1 MGTDM
6 LIELPNWVEPVVF
19 AIAFIILAGIV
30 LLYLSALI
38 IAYKRNHAKK
48 HYILAI
54 CVIFGVLGAVVGR
67 LVGNHR
73 LGNVYCRA
81 DGLLE
86 FAPFSQMGCARRPAD
101 KSGFKFSSASIDRA
115 RRNAF

>member
-6 LIELPNWVEPVVF
+6 LIELPDWVEPVVF

-54 CVIFGVLGAVVGR
+54 CVIFGVGSTLYALNYFNVWGNVAWVVGSIAVGIAA
-67 LVGNHR
+67 LVWSTK
-73 LGNVYCRA
+73 
-81 DGLLE
+81 
-86 FAPFSQMGCARRPAD
+86 APKRVKNPETGAE
-101 KSGFKFSSASIDRA
+101 SAEK
-115 RRNAF
+115 